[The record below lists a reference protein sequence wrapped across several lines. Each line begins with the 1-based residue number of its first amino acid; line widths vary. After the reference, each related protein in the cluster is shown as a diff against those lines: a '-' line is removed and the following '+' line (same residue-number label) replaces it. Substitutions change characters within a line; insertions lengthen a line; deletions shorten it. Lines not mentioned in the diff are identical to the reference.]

1 MKTGTIVAIIL
12 ATAGAVIAT
21 VAFMQRKR
29 KHAFCIDDEG
39 PDCFADDSD
48 AYCCEEAE
56 DGTCCSDCACD
67 ADACTDA
74 DTCTVDEEEPASTN
88 ADAEPEKSSDS
99 E

>member
-1 MKTGTIVAIIL
+1 MLPSAAGGTDLYMSAGFRRLYPFYLRRNEEPIMKTGTIVAIIL

-56 DGTCCSDCACD
+56 DLSLIHI
-67 ADACTDA
+67 
-74 DTCTVDEEEPASTN
+74 
-88 ADAEPEKSSDS
+88 
-99 E
+99 